1 MKIVLVEDCAM
12 LRRLMVGRLQAEGSI
27 TVVGQADCESAAVAM
42 VALNQPDVVLVDLS
56 LSVGT
61 GLGVIT
67 RIRADG
73 FRGKILVLSA
83 EDSRV
88 FGPQVAHR
96 GADGFYD
103 KAFEFEQL
111 ISDLGGLLHSGWMA
125 AA

>member
-1 MKIVLVEDCAM
+1 MKVVLVEDCAT
-12 LRRLMVGRLQAEGSI
+12 LRRLMVSRLEAEGSI

-42 VALNQPDVVLVDLS
+42 VALNHPDVVLLDLS
-56 LSVGT
+56 LSAGS

-73 FRGKILVLSA
+73 FRGKILVLSG
-83 EDSRV
+83 EDSDLFR
-88 FGPQVAHR
+88 PQVVRR

-103 KAFEFEQL
+103 KALEFEQL

>member
-1 MKIVLVEDCAM
+1 MKIVLVEDCAL

-61 GLGVIT
+61 GLGVIA

-88 FGPQVAHR
+88 YAPQVIHR

-103 KAFEFEQL
+103 KACQFEQL
-111 ISDLGGLLHSGWMA
+111 VSDLGGLLHSGWMA